1 MPYPGM
7 GEMTDVAAAP
17 INIDAIEAPS
27 NEAGERLPHAPSVS
41 VVIPTL
47 NEAGN
52 LPHVLPRIPPWV
64 HELIVVDGLSH
75 DDTVAVAK
83 EHAPDVKVLMVG
95 TPGKGA
101 ALRAGFAEA
110 TGDIIVMLD
119 ADGSTDP
126 QEISAFVG
134 LLLSGADV
142 AMGSR
147 FSMGGGT
154 DDMETHRRVGN
165 WALTRLVRVGFG
177 ARFSDLCYG
186 YTAFWRDVLPVLDG
200 PFRGFEV
207 ETVLHIRAVRAGL
220 RIAEVPSFESERIS
234 GTTNLR
240 TVRDGLRVLRAITS
254 EWTAEHVVKANPHRR
269 ALRPDH
275 RRDRP
280 THMPPWHSNG
290 KSAHRPGIADAGA
303 LILSVPR

>member
-1 MPYPGM
+1 M
-7 GEMTDVAAAP
+7 GEMTDLAAP
-17 INIDAIEAPS
+17 VALDAITSPS
-27 NEAGERLPHAPSVS
+27 SVAGERHPEAPTVS

-52 LPHVLPRIPPWV
+52 VPHVLPRIPPWI

-83 EHAPDVKVLMVG
+83 EHAPRAKVLMVG

-110 TGDIIVMLD
+110 QGDIIVMLD

-126 QEISAFVG
+126 AEIAAFVG
-134 LLLSGADV
+134 LLVSGADV
-142 AMGSR
+142 VMGSR
-147 FSMGGGT
+147 FVVGGGT
-154 DDMETHRRVGN
+154 DDMETHRKIGN

-186 YTAFWRDVLPVLDG
+186 YTAFWRDVLPALDG

-207 ETVLHIRAVRAGL
+207 ETMLHIRAVRAGL
-220 RIAEVPSFESERIS
+220 RVAEVPSFESLRIS

-240 TVRDGLRVLRAITS
+240 TVRDGFRVLRAITS
-254 EWTAEHVVKANPHRR
+254 EWTDEHVTRVPGRVHRITPDR
-269 ALRPDH
+269 AA
-275 RRDRP
+275 RP
-280 THMPPWHSNG
+280 THAPPWQTNG
-290 KSAHRPGIADAGA
+290 ADHREPAATGNGA
-303 LILSVPR
+303 RIRSVRG

>member
-1 MPYPGM
+1 M
-7 GEMTDVAAAP
+7 GEMTDLAAAP
-17 INIDAIEAPS
+17 VALDAVPVPS
-27 NEAGERLPHAPSVS
+27 TVAEGRTPDEPTVS

-52 LPHVLPRIPPWV
+52 LPHVLPRIPSWV

-83 EHAPDVKVLMVG
+83 EHAPRAKVLMVG

-110 TGDIIVMLD
+110 TGDIVVMLD

-126 QEISAFVG
+126 QEIAGFVG
-134 LLLSGADV
+134 LLLSGSDV
-142 AMGSR
+142 VMGSR
-147 FSMGGGT
+147 FAMGGGT
-154 DDMETHRRVGN
+154 DDMEAHRKIGN
-165 WALTRLVRVGFG
+165 WALTRLVRLGFG
-177 ARFSDLCYG
+177 ARYSDLCYG
-186 YTAFWRDVLPVLDG
+186 YTAFWRDVLPALDG

-220 RIAEVPSFESERIS
+220 RIAEVPSYEAHRIS

-240 TVRDGLRVLRAITS
+240 TVRDGFRVLRAITS
-254 EWTAEHVVKANPHRR
+254 EWSEHVNRANRYIQPFRPETR
-269 ALRPDH
+269 AARPAS
-275 RRDRP
+275 R
-280 THMPPWHSNG
+280 PPWSNG
-290 KSAHRPGIADAGA
+290 NGA
-303 LILSVPR
+303 RRMRSVPR